1 MESRSGSTATG
12 PSPVQKN
19 RLGRGLASL
28 IGDAPPGAGVGVGVG
43 PGAGQGRVLPASGE
57 SRMVPID
64 RVRPSPLN
72 PRKNF
77 KESELDELAVSIRE
91 KGLVQPLLVRP
102 MDAAATHFEIVAG
115 ERRWRA
121 AQRASLHIVPVIVR
135 ALSDQEAL
143 ELAIIENVQRTDLN
157 AIEEATGYRD
167 LVERFGY
174 TQEDLG
180 QIIGKSRSH
189 LANTMRLLKL
199 PDTVQQLV
207 RDGSLSAGHARA
219 LIGSDDAEAVA
230 KEIVAKGLNVRD
242 VEALVMGRKPSAGL
256 ASTERKAAPKKDAD
270 TRAVE
275 REMSDAL
282 GLSVTMNPGSGE
294 AGEIIVRYKTLEQ
307 FETIQRALLGRTRG

>member
-1 MESRSGSTATG
+1 MESRSGAVALG

-28 IGDAPPGAGVGVGVG
+28 IGENVPVN
-43 PGAGQGRVLPASGE
+43 GRVLPANGE

-64 RVRPSPLN
+64 RVRPSALN

-77 KESELDELAVSIRE
+77 EQTERAKAELEELAASIRE
-91 KGLVQPLLVRP
+91 KGLVQPIVVRP
-102 MDAAATHFEIVAG
+102 ADASSTYYEIVAG

-121 AQRASLHIVPVIVR
+121 AQKASLHLVPVIVR
-135 ALSDQEAL
+135 SLSDQEAL
-143 ELAIIENVQRTDLN
+143 ELAIIENVQRSDLN
-157 AIEEATGYRD
+157 AIEEAGGYRE

-174 TQEDLG
+174 TQEELG

-199 PDTVQQLV
+199 PESVQLLV

-219 LIGSDDAEAVA
+219 LIGRDDAEAVA
-230 KEIVAKGLNVRD
+230 VEIVKKGLNVRD
-242 VEALVMGRKPSAGL
+242 VEALVMGRKPGG
-256 ASTERKAAPKKDAD
+256 ASVSPKPAAQKDPD
-270 TRAVE
+270 TRAAE

-282 GLSVTMNPGSGE
+282 GLSVLINPGSGE
-294 AGEIIVRYKTLEQ
+294 AGEVVVRYKSMEQ
-307 FETIQRALLGRTRG
+307 FETIHKALLARRRD

>member
-1 MESRSGSTATG
+1 MESRSGNVAVG

-28 IGDAPPGAGVGVGVG
+28 IGENAPQNGA
-43 PGAGQGRVLPASGE
+43 PRVIAANGE
-57 SRMVPID
+57 WRIVPID

-77 KESELDELAVSIRE
+77 DETELEELASSIRE
-91 KGLVQPLLVRP
+91 RGLVQPLLVRP
-102 MDAAATHFEIVAG
+102 ADVAGTYYEIVAG

-121 AQRASLHIVPVIVR
+121 AQKASQHTIPVIVKS
-135 ALSDQEAL
+135 LTNQEAL
-143 ELAIIENVQRTDLN
+143 ELAIIENVQRSDLN
-157 AIEEATGYRD
+157 AIEEAGGYKE

-174 TQEDLG
+174 TQEELA

-199 PDTVQQLV
+199 PESVQALV

-219 LIGSDDAEAVA
+219 LIGREDAEEVA
-230 KEIVAKGLNVRD
+230 KEIVKKGLNVRD
-242 VEALVMGRKPSAGL
+242 VEALVMGRKTGDA
-256 ASTERKAAPKKDAD
+256 AQAKTKAEPQQKNAD

-282 GLSVTMNPGSGE
+282 GLAVVINPSSGE
-294 AGEIIVRYKTLEQ
+294 AGEVIVRYRTLEQ
-307 FETIQRALLGRTRG
+307 FETIHKALLARKAV

>member
-1 MESRSGSTATG
+1 MESRSGAVAMG

-28 IGDAPPGAGVGVGVG
+28 IGDNVPVS
-43 PGAGQGRVLPASGE
+43 GRVLPANGE

-64 RVRPSPLN
+64 RVRPSALN

-77 KESELDELAVSIRE
+77 EHTERAKAELDELAASIRE
-91 KGLVQPLLVRP
+91 KGLVQPLVVRP
-102 MDAAATHFEIVAG
+102 ADATGTYYEIVAG

-121 AQRASLHIVPVIVR
+121 AQKASLHLVPVIVR
-135 ALSDQEAL
+135 SLSDQEAL
-143 ELAIIENVQRTDLN
+143 ELAIIENVQRSDLN
-157 AIEEATGYRD
+157 AIEEAGGYRE

-174 TQEDLG
+174 TQEELS

-199 PDTVQQLV
+199 PESVQALV

-219 LIGSDDAEAVA
+219 LIGRDDAEAVA
-230 KEIVAKGLNVRD
+230 KEIVKKGLNVRD
-242 VEALVMGRKPSAGL
+242 VEALVMGRKPTGETAPR
-256 ASTERKAAPKKDAD
+256 AAAPQKDAD
-270 TRAVE
+270 TRAAE

-282 GLSVTMNPGSGE
+282 GLSVVINPGSGE
-294 AGEIIVRYKTLEQ
+294 AGEVIVRYKTLDQ
-307 FETIQRALLGRTRG
+307 FETIHKALLARKHA

>member
-1 MESRSGSTATG
+1 VPFNERVIPAGGDSR
-12 PSPVQKN
+12 
-19 RLGRGLASL
+19 
-28 IGDAPPGAGVGVGVG
+28 
-43 PGAGQGRVLPASGE
+43 E
-57 SRMVPID
+57 VPID
-64 RVRPSPLN
+64 RVRRSELN

-77 KESELDELAVSIRE
+77 AEKELKELAESIRE
-91 KGLVQPLLVRP
+91 RGLVQPLVVRP
-102 MDAAATHFEIVAG
+102 VKGAPGHYEIVAG

-121 AQRASLHIVPVIVR
+121 AQLASQRTVPVIIR
-135 ALSDQEAL
+135 SLSDQEAL
-143 ELAIIENVQRTDLN
+143 ELAIIENVQRSDLN

-174 TQEDLG
+174 TQEELG

-199 PDTVQQLV
+199 PDSVQTLV

-219 LIGSDDAEAVA
+219 LIGHEEAEIIA

-242 VEALVMGRKPSAGL
+242 VEALVMGRKPAADPASSRASA
-256 ASTERKAAPKKDAD
+256 PQKDAD

-282 GLSVTMNPGSGE
+282 GLSVVINPGSGE
-294 AGEIIVRYKTLEQ
+294 AGEVIVRYKTLEQ
-307 FETIQRALLGRTRG
+307 LETIHKALLTRKKG

>member
-1 MESRSGSTATG
+1 MESRSGAAATG

-28 IGDAPPGAGVGVGVG
+28 IGDNVPVN
-43 PGAGQGRVLPASGE
+43 GRVLPANGE

-77 KESELDELAVSIRE
+77 EQTPQAKVELEELAASIRE
-91 KGLVQPLLVRP
+91 KGLVQPLVVRP
-102 MDAAATHFEIVAG
+102 ADATGTYYEIVAG

-121 AQRASLHIVPVIVR
+121 AQKASLHLVPVIVR
-135 ALSDQEAL
+135 SLSDQEAL
-143 ELAIIENVQRTDLN
+143 ELAIIENVQRSDLN
-157 AIEEATGYRD
+157 AIEEAGGYRE
-167 LVERFGY
+167 LIERFGY
-174 TQEDLG
+174 TQEELG

-199 PDTVQQLV
+199 PESVQALV

-219 LIGSDDAEAVA
+219 LIGRDDAEIVA
-230 KEIVAKGLNVRD
+230 KEIVKKGLNVRD
-242 VEALVMGRKPSAGL
+242 VEALVMGRKVGEGS
-256 ASTERKAAPKKDAD
+256 ASTKATAPQKDAD

-282 GLSVTMNPGSGE
+282 GLSVVINPGNGESGE
-294 AGEIIVRYKTLEQ
+294 VIVRYKTLEQ
-307 FETIQRALLGRTRG
+307 FETIHKALLHPGRG

>member
-1 MESRSGSTATG
+1 MESRTGNVASG

-28 IGDAPPGAGVGVGVG
+28 IGDNVPVNGK
-43 PGAGQGRVLPASGE
+43 VLPANGE

-72 PRKNF
+72 PRKSF
-77 KESELDELAVSIRE
+77 KETELDELAASIRE
-91 KGLVQPLLVRP
+91 KGLVQPLIVRP
-102 MDAAATHFEIVAG
+102 ADASGMYYEIVAG
-115 ERRWRA
+115 ERRWRG
-121 AQRASLHIVPVIVR
+121 AQRASLHLIPVIVR

-143 ELAIIENVQRTDLN
+143 ELAIIENVQRSDLN

-174 TQEDLG
+174 TQEELG

-199 PDTVQQLV
+199 PESVQALV

-219 LIGSDDAEAVA
+219 LIGRDDAEAVA
-230 KEIVAKGLNVRD
+230 KDIVRKGLNVRD
-242 VEALVMGRKPSAGL
+242 VEALVMGRKSPSNSGESARPSAP
-256 ASTERKAAPKKDAD
+256 AKDAD
-270 TRAVE
+270 TRAAE
-275 REMSDAL
+275 REMSDAI
-282 GLSVTMNPGSGE
+282 GLAVVMNPGSGE
-294 AGEIIVRYKTLEQ
+294 AGEVIIRYKTLEQ
-307 FETIQRALLGRTRG
+307 FETIRRALISRK